1 MTDNI
6 TAHITALIET
16 YTARLEKYKNS
27 SYVFQREED
36 YVTWG
41 RSDELG
47 DVIEDLKCVL
57 NARDVT
63 NSDKII
69 V

>member
-16 YTARLEKYKNS
+16 YTARFEKYKNS
-27 SYVFQREED
+27 SYVFQHEED
-36 YVTWG
+36 SAHG

>member
-27 SYVFQREED
+27 SYVFQHEED
-36 YVTWG
+36 SAHG
-41 RSDELG
+41 RSDELS

-63 NSDKII
+63 NSDNII